1 MRYSVCKFIVNVIG
15 SVTAVRL
22 FLLVL
27 QTAYRTN
34 HFKGHM
40 LIYTY
45 WDYNNYCL
53 CNNGKSVENNMM
65 LGCWQGLGKQLSTSS
80 VPLRTVPE
88 LLTRAWLMA
97 TYCPCLW
104 SISVCTVASYNTGHM
119 QATAAR
125 PHGCN
130 NWARL
135 CSVVRSNTVSERVSR
150 FAEWQ
155 AKLRGN
161 TWCSVTVIIRS

>member
-1 MRYSVCKFIVNVIG
+1 MRLS
-15 SVTAVRL
+15 
-22 FLLVL
+22 LLVL

-53 CNNGKSVENNMM
+53 SNNGKSVENNMM

-80 VPLRTVPE
+80 VPLRTVLE
-88 LLTRAWLMA
+88 LLARAWLMA

-104 SISVCTVASYNTGHM
+104 SISVCTVASYDTGHM

-125 PHGCN
+125 RHGCN
-130 NWARL
+130 NQARL
-135 CSVVRSNTVSERVSR
+135 CSVVCSSTVSERVSQ
-150 FAEWQ
+150 FAEWK

-161 TWCSVTVIIRS
+161 TRWSVAAIVRS